1 MVSNYR
7 LKWGRRGFRTT
18 AFNEPKSPDEEAPAA
33 ARNTEIGAGSPT
45 PPEGLAFFSR
55 ARSVSDWSSLC
66 STEITNRIRPPSNRQ
81 GEEDE
86 TGKSNENST
95 TNRIEKKVFFS
106 LEMFLANGEDV
117 CCLI

>member
-45 PPEGLAFFSR
+45 PPEGLAFFFT
-55 ARSVSDWSSLC
+55 SSFGFGLV
-66 STEITNRIRPPSNRQ
+66 EPLLD
-81 GEEDE
+81 GD
-86 TGKSNENST
+86 NEPDQAP
-95 TNRIEKKVFFS
+95 
-106 LEMFLANGEDV
+106 L
-117 CCLI
+117 